1 MESFRRVARRL
12 NKKAANHGMMG
23 TEFDLETA
31 NQVWDKI
38 SYFMSPLTNHPK
50 LKST

>member
-31 NQVWDKI
+31 NQV
-38 SYFMSPLTNHPK
+38 
-50 LKST
+50 